1 MVKKYI
7 EFITESD
14 DHSTANMLKNFAR
27 LSSGYQKEYFE
38 RKLSCLR
45 QIEVHSVYD
54 LFESDVIDRLRKY
67 GRFQKKECYSNSLH
81 AANILESIGKLS
93 VNGQV
98 MENPEVK
105 YVEGYMTVIGIPIDH
120 AFNKIGDYYFDVTVD
135 FLLDSKD
142 KGDYSVI
149 GEWDYREALSIM
161 AEEGYYGGVFDTL
174 FKNSYKENVR

>member
-1 MVKKYI
+1 
-7 EFITESD
+7 
-14 DHSTANMLKNFAR
+14 
-27 LSSGYQKEYFE
+27 
-38 RKLSCLR
+38 
-45 QIEVHSVYD
+45 
-54 LFESDVIDRLRKY
+54 
-67 GRFQKKECYSNSLH
+67 
-81 AANILESIGKLS
+81 
-93 VNGQV
+93 

-142 KGDYSVI
+142 KGDYNVI